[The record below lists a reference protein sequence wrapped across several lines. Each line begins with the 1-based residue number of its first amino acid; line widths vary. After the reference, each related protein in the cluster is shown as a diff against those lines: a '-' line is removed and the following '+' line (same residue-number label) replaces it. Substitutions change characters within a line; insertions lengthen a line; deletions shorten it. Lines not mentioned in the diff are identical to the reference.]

1 MSDHNN
7 GLGRYLN
14 EDLFNKSMSRRS
26 VLRNGVLVGLTV
38 PVAASILAACETDDD
53 VADDTAVEEPD
64 DDEPATEPVD
74 DDTDDEE
81 EDVAEEPDDT
91 DDDDDVEEPEETD
104 DDVAVDSDHESLFG
118 DDYEEPQNQGGQIVE
133 GAFSDAATLNGIL
146 TQDTA
151 SSRVISMITK
161 SVIGNHPIT
170 TEPIPELAED
180 WDITDDGLE
189 YTFNLREDVTWHDG
203 EQFTADD
210 VVYTFETH
218 MHEETGSPRTSE
230 LTARIDTVEA
240 VDDYTVQFTLNF
252 PSSPFL
258 QQNMVYYIVPE
269 HILGDV
275 APADLAS
282 HDYSIGTQGVTI
294 GCGPFQ
300 FVEWVSDDHITLEA
314 YEDYYEGAPNIDRWI
329 RRIVPDQTVLAQQVI
344 TGEVDYGAIQESDY
358 DNVDQQ
364 DHIDVTEFDTFN
376 FTFYSYQLNSERSTL
391 FQEPEVRQAL
401 VYGLDR
407 ESMVQA
413 IRFGI
418 GEVAIGTMPIPSWAY
433 DPGSIDRQ
441 YEYDPDRAREML
453 EEAGWVEG
461 ADGIRERDGER
472 FSFEIYTNAGNEIR
486 EQYVAVMQEQWREI
500 GVECTPQTE
509 EWSTFLDRITGT
521 RDFDMFLVGF
531 SWGVD
536 PHQETMWHTDASEGG
551 FNMNEY
557 SNPEVDDLLAQGL
570 ETTDQDERRELYT
583 QMQNILMEDL
593 PSVILDFPQG
603 IYGVNQRC
611 HNIFPNDVH
620 FTANAHEWW
629 VDE

>member
-1 MSDHNN
+1 MSDQKN
-7 GLGRYLN
+7 GLDRYLN

-53 VADDTAVEEPD
+53 VTDDTAVEEPD

-91 DDDDDVEEPEETD
+91 DDDVEEPEETD
-104 DDVAVDSDHESLFG
+104 DDVAVDDDHESLFG
-118 DDYEEPQNQGGQIVE
+118 DDYEEPQNQGGQVVE

-161 SVIGNHPIT
+161 SVIGNHPST

-180 WDITDDGLE
+180 WDISDDGLE
-189 YTFNLREDVTWHDG
+189 YTFYLREDVTWHDG

-210 VVYTFETH
+210 VVFTFETH

-230 LTARIDTVEA
+230 LTSRINTIEA

-252 PSSPFL
+252 PASPFL

-275 APADLAS
+275 EPADLAS

-314 YEDYYEGAPNIDRWI
+314 YEDYFLGAPNIDRWI

-376 FTFYSYQLNSERSTL
+376 FTFYAYQLNPERSTL

-461 ADGIRERDGER
+461 DDGIRERDGER

-500 GVECTPQTE
+500 GVECIPQTE

-536 PHQETMWHTDASEGG
+536 PHQETMWHTDAAEGG

-557 SNPEVDDLLAQGL
+557 SNPEVDELLAQGL

-583 QMQNILMEDL
+583 QMQNILMEDV

-611 HNIFPNDVH
+611 HNIFPNDVY